1 MSRAE
6 FKKDSVE
13 RQMFVEF
20 WNICQDYWVGEKSDQ
35 YWSDL
40 INTLDDF
47 GNKYKA
53 IPGAFAARLSVAFVE
68 AKEAEMKRK
77 RSDKSNLKELM
88 K

>member
-1 MSRAE
+1 M
-6 FKKDSVE
+6 KKGFTKGSQE
-13 RQMFVEF
+13 REMFVEF
-20 WNICQDYWVGEKSDQ
+20 WDICQKYWIAEDNDD

-47 GNKYKA
+47 GNKYKS

>member
-1 MSRAE
+1 ME
-6 FKKDSVE
+6 KGFKKGSQE
-13 RQMFVEF
+13 REMFVEF
-20 WNICQDYWVGEKSDQ
+20 WDICQKYWIAEDNDD
-35 YWSDL
+35 YWSDM

-47 GNKYKA
+47 GNKYKS

>member
-1 MSRAE
+1 MEKGFTKGSQ
-6 FKKDSVE
+6 E
-13 RQMFVEF
+13 REMFVEF
-20 WNICQDYWVGEKSDQ
+20 WDVCQKYWIAEDNDN

-47 GNKYKA
+47 GNKYKS

-68 AKEAEMKRK
+68 AKEAEMKKK